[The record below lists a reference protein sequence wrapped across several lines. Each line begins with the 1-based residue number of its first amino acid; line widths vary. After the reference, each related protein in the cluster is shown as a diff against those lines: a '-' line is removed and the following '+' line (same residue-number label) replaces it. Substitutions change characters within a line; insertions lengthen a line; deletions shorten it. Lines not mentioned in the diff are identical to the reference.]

1 MQPAFR
7 AIGSGCAPTKLRH
20 NRQTTKVSAEKIR
33 TSGVTPLTC
42 TGFGRCSFGVKRT
55 WGVAEMDSKN
65 AEVVI
70 SFVEVI
76 IIFTKVIIIFV
87 EAIII
92 FVKVIIIFVEV
103 PSSGV
108 EMVIIFAEM
117 VINIVEVSTA

>member
-1 MQPAFR
+1 M
-7 AIGSGCAPTKLRH
+7 
-20 NRQTTKVSAEKIR
+20 
-33 TSGVTPLTC
+33 TC

-65 AEVVI
+65 VEVVI
-70 SFVEVI
+70 I
-76 IIFTKVIIIFV
+76 LV

-92 FVKVIIIFVEV
+92 FVEVIIIFVEV

-117 VINIVEVSTA
+117 VINLVEVSTA